1 MFTERML
8 RFTVEPARVYFLV
21 SSGTVLPASVLHI
34 RSLLGEK
41 RAIDAVGLQSFS
53 ILSVVG
59 FAFLAGLMLITRGLA
74 TESLGYLTP

>member
-1 MFTERML
+1 VVR
-8 RFTVEPARVYFLV
+8 RVLSANQF
-21 SSGTVLPASVLHI
+21 SSLHKGETHILP
-34 RSLLGEK
+34 
-41 RAIDAVGLQSFS
+41 